1 MKRLQPKNTAEAK
14 KVTRANLILAKARKE
29 LKSHICSTAAYLYKA
44 IYGNM
49 PNFEEDENCS
59 ICTGDLV
66 RNIYI
71 NSKVSRSY
79 AVLDV
84 EDNCYEDVEIA
95 EITCLLDDTV
105 TVADEDGNEWT
116 DDELSIEELA
126 EIADAFELTY
136 DLKCKGLL
144 HK

>member
-1 MKRLQPKNTAEAK
+1 MKRLQPKNTPEAK
-14 KVTRANLILAKARKE
+14 KVTRANLILANARKE
-29 LKSHICSTAAYLYKA
+29 LKSHICATAAYLYKA

-59 ICTGDLV
+59 ICTGDLAEPLYLT
-66 RNIYI
+66 I
-71 NSKVSRSY
+71 
-79 AVLDV
+79 AV
-84 EDNCYEDVEIA
+84 DNTYDENTVTNRVEIA
-95 EITCLLDDTV
+95 EVICLLDDTV

-116 DDELSIEELA
+116 DDELSIEALA

>member
-14 KVTRANLILAKARKE
+14 KVTRANLILANARKE
-29 LKSHICSTAAYLYKA
+29 LKSHICATAAYLYKA

-59 ICTGDLV
+59 ICTGDLAEPLYLT
-66 RNIYI
+66 I
-71 NSKVSRSY
+71 
-79 AVLDV
+79 AV
-84 EDNCYEDVEIA
+84 DNTYDENTVTNRVEIA
-95 EITCLLDDTV
+95 EVICLLDDTV

-116 DDELSIEELA
+116 DDELSIEALA

>member
-14 KVTRANLILAKARKE
+14 KVTRANLILANARKE

-44 IYGNM
+44 IFGNM

-59 ICTGDLV
+59 ICTGDLAEPLYLT
-66 RNIYI
+66 I
-71 NSKVSRSY
+71 
-79 AVLDV
+79 AV
-84 EDNCYEDVEIA
+84 DNTYDENTVTNRVEIA
-95 EITCLLDDTV
+95 EVTCLLDDTV
-105 TVADEDGNEWT
+105 IVADEDGNEWT
-116 DDELSIEELA
+116 DDELSIEALA
-126 EIADAFELTY
+126 EIADAFEITY

>member
-14 KVTRANLILAKARKE
+14 KVTRANLILANARKE
-29 LKSHICSTAAYLYKA
+29 LKTHICATAAYLYKA

-59 ICTGDLV
+59 ICTGDLAEPLYLT
-66 RNIYI
+66 I
-71 NSKVSRSY
+71 
-79 AVLDV
+79 AV
-84 EDNCYEDVEIA
+84 DNTYDENTVTNRVEIA
-95 EITCLLDDTV
+95 EVICLLDDTV

-116 DDELSIEELA
+116 DDELSIEALA
-126 EIADAFELTY
+126 EIADAFELAY

>member
-14 KVTRANLILAKARKE
+14 KVTRANLILANARKE

-44 IYGNM
+44 IFGNM

-59 ICTGDLV
+59 ICTGDLAEPLYLTITV
-66 RNIYI
+66 
-71 NSKVSRSY
+71 
-79 AVLDV
+79 
-84 EDNCYEDVEIA
+84 DNTYDENTVTNRVEIS
-95 EITCLLDDTV
+95 EVTCLLDDTV
-105 TVADEDGNEWT
+105 IVADEDGNEWT
-116 DDELSIEELA
+116 DDELSIEALA

>member
-14 KVTRANLILAKARKE
+14 KVTRANLILANARKE

-59 ICTGDLV
+59 ICTGDLAEPLYLT
-66 RNIYI
+66 I
-71 NSKVSRSY
+71 
-79 AVLDV
+79 AV
-84 EDNCYEDVEIA
+84 DNTYDENTVTNRVEIA
-95 EITCLLDDTV
+95 EVICLLDDTV

-116 DDELSIEELA
+116 DDELSIEALA

>member
-14 KVTRANLILAKARKE
+14 KVTRANLILANARKE

-44 IYGNM
+44 IFGNM

-59 ICTGDLV
+59 ICTGDLAEPLYLT
-66 RNIYI
+66 I
-71 NSKVSRSY
+71 
-79 AVLDV
+79 AV
-84 EDNCYEDVEIA
+84 DNTYDENTVTNRVEIA
-95 EITCLLDDTV
+95 EVTCLLDDTV

-116 DDELSIEELA
+116 DDELSIEALA
-126 EIADAFELTY
+126 EIADAFEITY

>member
-14 KVTRANLILAKARKE
+14 KVTRANLILNHARKE
-29 LKSHICSTAAYLYKA
+29 LKTHICATAAYLYKA

-59 ICTGDLV
+59 ICTGDLAEPLYLT
-66 RNIYI
+66 I
-71 NSKVSRSY
+71 
-79 AVLDV
+79 AV
-84 EDNCYEDVEIA
+84 DNTYDENTVTNRVEIA
-95 EITCLLDDTV
+95 EVICLLDDTV

-116 DDELSIEELA
+116 DDELSIEALA
-126 EIADAFELTY
+126 EIADAFELTS

>member
-14 KVTRANLILAKARKE
+14 KVTRANLILANARKE
-29 LKSHICSTAAYLYKA
+29 LKSHICATAAYLYKA

-59 ICTGDLV
+59 ICTGDLAEPLYLT
-66 RNIYI
+66 I
-71 NSKVSRSY
+71 
-79 AVLDV
+79 AV
-84 EDNCYEDVEIA
+84 DNTYDENTVTNRVEIA
-95 EITCLLDDTV
+95 EVICLLDDTV

-116 DDELSIEELA
+116 DDELSIEALA
-126 EIADAFELTY
+126 EIADAFEITY

>member
-14 KVTRANLILAKARKE
+14 KVTRANLILANARKE

-59 ICTGDLV
+59 ICTGDLAEPLYLT
-66 RNIYI
+66 I
-71 NSKVSRSY
+71 
-79 AVLDV
+79 AV
-84 EDNCYEDVEIA
+84 DNTYDENTVTNRVEIA
-95 EITCLLDDTV
+95 EVICLLDDTV

-116 DDELSIEELA
+116 DDELSIEALA
-126 EIADAFELTY
+126 EIADAFEITY

>member
-14 KVTRANLILAKARKE
+14 KVTRANLILANARKE

-44 IYGNM
+44 IYGSM

-59 ICTGDLV
+59 ICTGDLAEPLYLT
-66 RNIYI
+66 I
-71 NSKVSRSY
+71 
-79 AVLDV
+79 AV
-84 EDNCYEDVEIA
+84 DNTYDENTVTNRVEIA
-95 EITCLLDDTV
+95 EVICLLDDTV
-105 TVADEDGNEWT
+105 IVADEDGNEWT
-116 DDELSIEELA
+116 DDELSIEALS

>member
-14 KVTRANLILAKARKE
+14 KVTRANLILANARKE

-44 IYGNM
+44 IFGNM

-59 ICTGDLV
+59 ICTGDLAEPLYLT
-66 RNIYI
+66 I
-71 NSKVSRSY
+71 
-79 AVLDV
+79 AVGNTYDENTV
-84 EDNCYEDVEIA
+84 TNRVEIS
-95 EITCLLDDTV
+95 EVTCLLDDTV
-105 TVADEDGNEWT
+105 IVADEDGNEWT
-116 DDELSIEELA
+116 DDELSIEALA